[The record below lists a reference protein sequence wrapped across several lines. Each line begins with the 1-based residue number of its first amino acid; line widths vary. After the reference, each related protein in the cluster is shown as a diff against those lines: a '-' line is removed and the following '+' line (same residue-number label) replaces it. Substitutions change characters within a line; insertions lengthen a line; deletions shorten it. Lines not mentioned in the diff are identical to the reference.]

1 MLPGVAVSP
10 IGGAGGTGA
19 GGPDSDVTAK
29 SSNSALEK
37 NVAPPMLPEL
47 NWLSV
52 AVNSSAPFTYPH
64 NCAPTTSI
72 RSVYHVPVV
81 TINDFEASVV
91 EDPPTSFLKSNW
103 LVLLSAR

>member
-10 IGGAGGTGA
+10 VGGAGGVGA

-29 SSNSALEK
+29 SSNSALVLE
-37 NVAPPMLPEL
+37 VAAPMLPEL

-52 AVNSSAPFTYPH
+52 TVNSSAPFTYPH

-72 RSVYHVPVV
+72 LSVYHVPVV
-81 TINDFEASVV
+81 TVKDFEARVVV
-91 EDPPTSFLKSNW
+91 EPPTSFLNSNW
-103 LVLLSAR
+103 LLLLS